1 MPDQTQQGFPNG
13 VDLRGGTIWT
23 KWSKTARK
31 FQNWHFWVKTVGRGG
46 GGGEGGT
53 NQFFRWWERGDPP
66 PAPLPSTRGN
76 PAQSQTCGFY
86 RITKAT
92 MIHHLK

>member
-46 GGGEGGT
+46 GGGGEKPIFQVVGEGGSP
-53 NQFFRWWERGDPP
+53 QPP
-66 PAPLPSTRGN
+66 SLPLEEILPNHRHVVFTE
-76 PAQSQTCGFY
+76 SQ
-86 RITKAT
+86 RQ
-92 MIHHLK
+92 L